1 MDMSFFRETG
11 IAALAF
17 EPMSKHTS
25 FCTGGPAD
33 LLVFPKNEE
42 EIASCV
48 SYFHQTGL
56 PCLVLGNCSNV
67 VVSDLGIEGAVLLL
81 GKDFSELRTEG
92 SLLFAKAGAKLSQ
105 AVSFA
110 LKNGLT
116 GLEFAGGIPGTVGGG
131 VYMNAGAYGGE
142 LASFI
147 KSVTVLTEE
156 GKIKTYDRAEL
167 SFSYRH
173 SPFMDNR
180 EIILFCAF
188 LLERGDAEA
197 ARETLSDLNRRRRE
211 KQPLEYPSAGSV
223 FKRPEGNFAG
233 TLIERAGLKGYSV
246 GGAQVSQ
253 KHAGFIVNTGG
264 AASADILAVV
274 AHVQQTV
281 KEKFG
286 VKLEPEIRFIGR
298 GA

>member
-1 MDMSFFRETG
+1 M
-11 IAALAF
+11 
-17 EPMSKHTS
+17 
-25 FCTGGPAD
+25 
-33 LLVFPKNEE
+33 LVFPKNEE

-142 LASFI
+142 LSTFVE
-147 KSVTVLTEE
+147 SVTVLTEE

-167 SFSYRH
+167 SFSYRR

-180 EIILFCAF
+180 EIILSCAF

-274 AHVQQTV
+274 AHVQKTV